1 MFFHIFEQFC
11 SFMDD
16 LRRSF
21 CLIGVWMYFKHRV
34 VLLPEVVLMIAKS
47 SAILL
52 RSIIRVSHEYQL
64 FTVGLRGSSELTSG
78 SSSNLKVHALDWYH
92 MTLVMSC
99 SNSRNDVKM

>member
-1 MFFHIFEQFC
+1 
-11 SFMDD
+11 
-16 LRRSF
+16 
-21 CLIGVWMYFKHRV
+21 MYFKHRV